1 MEKRSISTFFTLF
14 LPSGSL
20 WVARVRGPG
29 STGPR
34 RNLIRLPEELG
45 AYPEKH
51 KTRVHINELYINF
64 SITHMC
70 NELYKVYVI
79 FSEKCTIPLNFKST
93 YYFVLVT
100 RYVDFRT
107 NMCTKSLCLCRMLCV
122 QKNDEILCIFS
133 ISCTAFL

>member
-1 MEKRSISTFFTLF
+1 MELSTWSVASGARCAEYISFN
-14 LPSGSL
+14 SGPEARC
-20 WVARVRGPG
+20 VAR
-29 STGPR
+29 TR
-34 RNLIRLPEELG
+34 RTQRMG

-70 NELYKVYVI
+70 NVLYKVYVI